1 MSSMPW
7 SNETER
13 ADYSK
18 KLFEEQL
25 AICDR
30 LEAENRALIVSVKH
44 LGGHLSSSRDEA
56 FNEFAEELKQILVIN
71 SESNTKFFDFD
82 NILKTIDWVLSERT
96 YRYGENFGYRK

>member
-1 MSSMPW
+1 MSSVPW

-13 ADYSK
+13 ADYYK

-30 LEAENRALIVSVKH
+30 LEAENRALIFSVKS
-44 LGGHLSSSRDEA
+44 LGGHLSSARDEA

-71 SESNTKFFDFD
+71 NESNTKFFDFD
-82 NILKTIDWVLSERT
+82 NILKTIDWVLSERM